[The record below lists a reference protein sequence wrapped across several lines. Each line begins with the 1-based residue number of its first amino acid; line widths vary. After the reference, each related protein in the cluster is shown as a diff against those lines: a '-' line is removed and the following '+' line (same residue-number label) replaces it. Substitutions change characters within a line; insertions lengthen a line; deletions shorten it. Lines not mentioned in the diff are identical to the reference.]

1 MLDQLPDPAL
11 GERVIRRYLMQET
24 PQDPAELAGAIQQR
38 LRQMLAKEPQAAQ
51 AEDDRTILAVQ
62 IEKRGEL

>member
-1 MLDQLPDPAL
+1 
-11 GERVIRRYLMQET
+11 MQET

-38 LRQMLAKEPQAAQ
+38 LRQMLAEEPQAAQ